1 MPQTDRKTASASPTA
16 TAATTAATTVRIAL
30 GSLGVA
36 ALGFGAYELFTLTRP
51 GDPLNVALWLAGA
64 VALHDGLLVPL
75 VLGAGLFVGR
85 SGSRTALRG
94 GLLTAGCLTLLALPL
109 MLRPGKPNNPTVLPL
124 DYPVNWALALAL
136 TALATACV
144 AWATRPRRARRTSEP
159 SPPPPGTD

>member
-1 MPQTDRKTASASPTA
+1 MPQQDKKTA
-16 TAATTAATTVRIAL
+16 TAARAARIARIAL

-51 GDPLNVALWLAGA
+51 GDPLDVALWLAGA

-85 SGSRTALRG
+85 SRSRTALRG

-136 TALATACV
+136 TAVATACV
-144 AWATRPRRARRTSEP
+144 AWATRPRHKRRAAA
-159 SPPPPGTD
+159 PPTPPATE

>member
-1 MPQTDRKTASASPTA
+1 MPRNDTPTTPASPTA
-16 TAATTAATTVRIAL
+16 TIARIAV

-36 ALGFGAYELFTLTRP
+36 ALGFGAYELLTLTRP

-85 SGSRTALRG
+85 SRSRTALRG

-124 DYPVNWALALAL
+124 DYPVNWALALLL

-144 AWATRPRRARRTSEP
+144 ARATRPRRKVRAP
-159 SPPPPGTD
+159 APPPPPAME